1 MNAATTEKMG
11 RGGHPGGRRFARFE
25 EDVKEKPLDYWKI
38 ARKTAPLLWPENL
51 RLKARVLAVGC
62 TLLAARGA
70 NLMVPQL
77 YKGAID
83 ALSGTDEEEA
93 YFPTEF
99 ILGYSVLRVFAALQR
114 DVRAF
119 IWLDVEQDTSRRI
132 KMRVFSHLHSLSH
145 QYHLNRKT
153 GEVLKVMERGAASL
167 QSLLNMCLFT
177 IGPTLLD
184 LVLVCLVLWLD
195 GTGIIYSAIIFL
207 TMTAYIVVTVQ
218 LNEWRKRF
226 RRDMIDADN
235 ASNDRAVNSLIN
247 FETVKF
253 FGMEKSEERFFQ
265 NNILVYNKAAWKNE
279 ASLYALNA
287 AQQFVMAAGGLACM
301 VLSGQEVVSG
311 TMTVGEFVM
320 IQTYLLQLAQPLA
333 WLGTAWR
340 IVQQGVCLLYVGQS
354 GGLLRLLMCLV
365 WNRLHRYGENVCFA
379 RSGAGHPRRA
389 LGVATAAR

>member
-1 MNAATTEKMG
+1 
-11 RGGHPGGRRFARFE
+11 
-25 EDVKEKPLDYWKI
+25 
-38 ARKTAPLLWPENL
+38 
-51 RLKARVLAVGC
+51 
-62 TLLAARGA
+62 
-70 NLMVPQL
+70 
-77 YKGAID
+77 
-83 ALSGTDEEEA
+83 
-93 YFPTEF
+93 
-99 ILGYSVLRVFAALQR
+99 
-114 DVRAF
+114 
-119 IWLDVEQDTSRRI
+119 
-132 KMRVFSHLHSLSH
+132 
-145 QYHLNRKT
+145 
-153 GEVLKVMERGAASL
+153 
-167 QSLLNMCLFT
+167 
-177 IGPTLLD
+177 
-184 LVLVCLVLWLD
+184 
-195 GTGIIYSAIIFL
+195 
-207 TMTAYIVVTVQ
+207 MTAYIVVTVQ